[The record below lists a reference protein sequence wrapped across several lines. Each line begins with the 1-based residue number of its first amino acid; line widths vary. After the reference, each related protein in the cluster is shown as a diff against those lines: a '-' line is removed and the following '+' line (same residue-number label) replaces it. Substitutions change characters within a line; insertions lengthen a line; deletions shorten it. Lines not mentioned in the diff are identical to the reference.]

1 MSGGAAPVS
10 RRSSPVSSLSGVMP
24 ALITPLDSGDR
35 LDRPG
40 LDRLLAHVLSVPLS
54 GVSPCGS
61 TGEGPLLG
69 RAARVETVRA
79 AAGQMGPGQWL
90 VPGVAAVNAATALE
104 EIEAY
109 AQAGA
114 SAALVAPP
122 WYYPLGDGEVV
133 EFFGSVADRAAL
145 PILLYNIPAMTK
157 VAIPV
162 GAISQLAGHARVI
175 GIKDSSRDFEYFQAV
190 VAATAAADDF
200 AVLTG
205 TDTMLVASL
214 LAGGSG
220 TIAASVNIVPSL
232 VQEVYELTCSG
243 RAEEARSPQE
253 RLTAVVSAARR
264 EGFPRG
270 WKAAAEALGLCDRRT
285 ARPLRPADD
294 AGVERLSGEL
304 RRLGVLAG

>member
-1 MSGGAAPVS
+1 MKSI
-10 RRSSPVSSLSGVMP
+10 SGVMP
-24 ALITPLDSGDR
+24 ALLTPLEDGERVDR
-35 LDRPG
+35 AG

-69 RAARVETVRA
+69 RPARVETVRV
-79 AAGQMGPGQWL
+79 AAGQMDPGQWL
-90 VPGVAAVNAATALE
+90 VPGVASLNSESALE
-104 EIEAY
+104 EIDAY
-109 AQAGA
+109 ARAGA

-122 WYYPLGDGEVV
+122 WYYPLGEAEVV
-133 EFFGSVADRAAL
+133 EFFASVADNSAL

-162 GAISQLAGHARVI
+162 GAVSQLAGHARVI
-175 GIKDSSRDFEYFQAV
+175 GIKDSSRDFEYFHAV
-190 VAATAAADDF
+190 VAATASAEDF

-220 TIAASVNIVPSL
+220 TIAASVNVVPSL
-232 VQEVYELTCSG
+232 VQEVYELMSSG
-243 RAEEARSPQE
+243 RSKEARSGQE

-270 WKAAAEALGLCDRRT
+270 WKAAAEALGLCTRRT

-294 AGVERLSGEL
+294 AAVERLSAEL
-304 RRLGVLAG
+304 RRLGVGPP